1 MGAGYG
7 RDLVKLFRQH
17 NCKFIR
23 NGKGDHQIWYS
34 PNSNRQVTLDYGTT
48 DKNTA
53 NGTLKQAGINHKF

>member
-7 RDLVKLFRQH
+7 RDLVKLFRK
-17 NCKFIR
+17 NDCIFIR
-23 NGKGDHQIWYS
+23 NGKGDHQIWFS
-34 PNSNRQVTLDYGTT
+34 PKTNRQVTLDFSTT

>member
-7 RDLVKLFRQH
+7 RDLITLFRKNGCQ
-17 NCKFIR
+17 FVR

-34 PNSNRQVTLDYGTT
+34 PLSKRQVTLDFGTT